1 MSTSPDPEPATPML
15 YSRLAEWWHLLSDP
29 AEYAD
34 EAESFRA
41 IFAAHARPVHTLVEF
56 GSGGGNNASHL
67 KKHFT
72 MTCVDRSQEMLAMS
86 RTLNPELEHVH
97 GDMRTARLG
106 RTFDGVF
113 IHDAIMYLTTL
124 ADLRAAFETAFV
136 HCREGGLAL
145 FVPDFVRETFHPDT
159 SHGGHDNATRGVRY
173 LDWTYD
179 PDPTDTTC
187 RTDYVYLLR
196 EGAETVRTELDRHV
210 LGLFPRDEW
219 LRLLRETG
227 FTPRIVGDKY
237 ERELFVAVKSA

>member
-1 MSTSPDPEPATPML
+1 MNKSASPEPSTPIL
-15 YSRLAEWWHLLSDP
+15 YSSLAGWWHLLSDP

-41 IFAAHARPVHTLVEF
+41 IFAAHAQPVHTLVEF

-72 MTCVDRSQEMLAMS
+72 MTLVDLAPEMLRTS
-86 RTLNPELEHVH
+86 RELNPELEHIE

-106 RTFDGVF
+106 RIFDGVF

-124 ADLRAAFETAFV
+124 AELRAAFETAFV

-145 FVPDFVRETFHPDT
+145 FVPDYVRETFRPDT
-159 SHGGHDNATRGVRY
+159 SHGGHDDATRGVRY

-196 EGAETVRTELDRHV
+196 EGAENVRTELDRHV
-210 LGLFPRDEW
+210 LGLFPRAEW

-227 FTPRIVGDKY
+227 FTPHIVGDKY